1 MRVRTLI
8 ARAMGLK
15 SPRERLL
22 GQLPK
27 NAVGAE
33 IGVWKGDFS
42 AALLGALN
50 PKELYLIDPW
60 TFQAEFPER
69 MFGGSV
75 AKSQADMDEIHDS
88 VMTRFRDC
96 LNVRIRRGYSRDVI
110 KEFPEAFFDF
120 VYIDGNHYYEF
131 VLEDLRSC
139 YSRIRSGGV
148 LCGDDF
154 DWGET
159 DGFPVRRAVLDF
171 LEERQIPR
179 KRFRVFR
186 SQYMITVS

>member
-22 GQLPK
+22 RHLPK

-33 IGVWKGDFS
+33 IGVWKGEFS
-42 AALLGALN
+42 SVLLEALN

-60 TFQAEFPER
+60 TFQSEFPER

-75 AKSQADMDEIHDS
+75 AKSQTDMDDIHDS
-88 VMTRFRDC
+88 VITRFADC
-96 LNVRIRRGYSRDVI
+96 LNVKIRRGYSRDVI

-131 VLEDLRSC
+131 VLEDLRNC
-139 YSRIRSGGV
+139 YSRIRCDGV

-154 DWGET
+154 DWGEP